1 MIDKFYNNLI
11 NFFNNP
17 FSLKDLSDIKYYY
30 EKNNLKTHA
39 DIFDKIIA
47 ENKKI
52 ESNSSNIIS

>member
-17 FSLKDLSDIKYYY
+17 FSLKDLSDIKNYY
-30 EKNNLKTHA
+30 EKNNLKNHA